1 MSKSKIDKIT
11 YSKSQSR
18 ATYDAKI
25 SLQCILKVDLY
36 TLTPVNYL
44 LNNCKAVNLVMNNV
58 PKGSDKL

>member
-25 SLQCILKVDLY
+25 SLYCILEADLY

-58 PKGSDKL
+58 PKWSDKL